1 MDFVIL
7 PIHWGKWLFPLRS
20 LERHG
25 GHKDGYGD
33 LTLKQSKLIYD
44 IMIKTTRGLIAFA
57 GVGLALAACN
67 SQQQPTT
74 TKSGLDPEK
83 FVAEYQGKKTGLFTI
98 KNANGME
105 VCVTNFGGRIVSI
118 MVPDRNGEFKDVVL
132 GFDSVQAYF
141 PENNQTD
148 FGASIGRY
156 ANRINQGKLVIDG
169 DTIQLPQNNF
179 GHCLHG
185 GPSGWQYKV
194 YDANQTND
202 STLVLTIDSPD
213 GDNNFPGN
221 VKAEVTYTLLADN
234 AIDIKY
240 SATTDK
246 TTVINMTNHSYF
258 NLNGNPAEPIT
269 NNVLQVNA
277 KRYTPVDST
286 YMTTGEILDV
296 AETPMDFTVAKEV
309 GADIEKIDFEQIKN
323 GNGYDH
329 NWVLDAEGDDS
340 QVAATLYSPTTGIKL
355 EVLTNEPGIQVYS
368 GNFLDGTLTGKKGIV
383 YNQRCGICLET
394 QKYPDT
400 PNKPEWPSATL
411 KPGET
416 YQSHCVFKFSAE

>member
-1 MDFVIL
+1 MIAMAGTV
-7 PIHWGKWLFPLRS
+7 
-20 LERHG
+20 
-25 GHKDGYGD
+25 
-33 LTLKQSKLIYD
+33 LT
-44 IMIKTTRGLIAFA
+44 
-57 GVGLALAACN
+57 LAACN
-67 SQQQPTT
+67 SQQQPQMTN
-74 TKSGLDPEK
+74 SGLDPEK
-83 FVAEYQGKKTGLFTI
+83 FVAEYQGNQTALFTL

-105 VCVTNFGGRIVSI
+105 VCITNFGGRIVSI
-118 MVPDRNGEFKDVVL
+118 MVPDRNGDFKDVVL

-141 PENNQTD
+141 PENNLTD

-194 YDANQTND
+194 YTANQAND
-202 STLVLTIDSPD
+202 STLVLTMDSPD

-221 VKAEVTYTLLADN
+221 VKAEVTYTLLPDN

-240 SATTDK
+240 TATTDK

-269 NNVLQVNA
+269 NNILTVNA

-286 YMTTGEILDV
+286 YMTTGEILEV
-296 AETPMDFTVAKEV
+296 AGTPMDFTTAKEV
-309 GADIEKIDFEQIKN
+309 GADIEKIDFDQIKN

-329 NWVLDAEGDDS
+329 NWVLDAAGDDS
-340 QVAATLYSPTTGIKL
+340 LVAATLYSPTTGIKL

-368 GNFLDGTLTGKKGIV
+368 GNFLDGTLTGKKGIT

-416 YQSHCVFKFSAE
+416 YNSHCVFRFSTSE